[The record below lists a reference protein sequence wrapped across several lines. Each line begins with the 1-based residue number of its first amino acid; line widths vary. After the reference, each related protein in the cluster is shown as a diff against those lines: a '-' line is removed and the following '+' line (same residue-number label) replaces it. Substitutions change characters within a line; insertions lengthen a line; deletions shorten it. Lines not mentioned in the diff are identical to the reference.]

1 MSCAQITA
9 PTGGARDTTPP
20 KITLS
25 NPSNHSINFQQK
37 EIYIAFDEWIQPL
50 TNPKNQVIISPE
62 ITPFPDIH
70 IARNDLHIKF
80 KDTLLSNTTYSLY
93 FADNIKD
100 NNEGNPYSNFKYVF
114 STGNFIDSLQL
125 KGQIATSL
133 EKFPDNTYLLL
144 YKDLDDSAFLKKR
157 PFYITKV
164 GTDGHFNLENVKEGT
179 YKIYALDDKNS
190 NYYYDLPTEAIAF
203 LDSAKHINSSIDIL
217 HLNLFLPEE
226 NKLRIQSF
234 DREIKNGIWHLSFN
248 KELSL
253 NKDEITVRLINDKT
267 IEPIAFTD
275 KDQHNM
281 SVYFPSLPKDTANIK
296 LVVANNGNLID
307 TIRTNIST
315 TKINNIIPFFS
326 DSTLNK
332 GLKAIESDALVLES
346 SVYSLS
352 SIDTSKIYIEDTTH
366 NKIPFSIKR
375 LENLRDYQLT
385 ANWKPNMLY
394 KLTFLDS
401 SMQDLAKNYNVQQ
414 EFSFL
419 TIANNKTGNL
429 LITFELPSKNENYIA
444 ILKDNSGKVWN
455 KQILRDSQRIQ
466 INYGRLLP
474 GNYSV
479 EVIEDANKNGIWNS
493 GNYIL
498 KTEPEKIFKSQPI
511 IIKENWDADEIINVD
526 FIRNTIISNNQIIKK
541 PNSKGPPKDILDK

>member
-9 PTGGARDTTPP
+9 PTGGARDTTAP

-25 NPSNHSINFQQK
+25 NPPNHSINFQQK

-164 GTDGHFNLENVKEGT
+164 GTDGNFNLENVKEGT

-203 LDSAKHINSSIDIL
+203 LDSATHINSSIDTL
-217 HLNLFLPEE
+217 QLNLFLPEE

-281 SVYFPSLPKDTANIK
+281 SVYFPVLPKDTANIK

-307 TIRTNIST
+307 TIQTNIST
-315 TKINNIIPFFS
+315 TKINNIIPFFT

-332 GLKAIESDALVLES
+332 GLKVIESEALVLES

-352 SIDTSKIYIEDTTH
+352 SIDTSKIYIEDSSH

-493 GNYIL
+493 GNYML